1 MKFLVINGPNLNLLG
16 TREPDIYGGDSY
28 DALIQRIIASASSM
42 HVEVETFQS
51 NHEGAIIDKIQSAR
65 DSFDGIIINPG
76 AFTHYSYAIL
86 DALRAVALPAVEVH
100 ISNIHQREEFRRRSV
115 TAAGKQPV
123 PKTGRNPAE
132 KRPHRPH
139 RARTSRIFIEGPTI
153 SRSRAR

>member
-1 MKFLVINGPNLNLLG
+1 MEDTNMKFLVINGPNLNLLG
-16 TREPDIYGGDSY
+16 TREPDIYGGVSY

-115 TAAGKQPV
+115 TAAGCDGQICGLGHFGYV
-123 PKTGRNPAE
+123 AAMGYLIE
-132 KRPHRPH
+132 KLSDH
-139 RARTSRIFIEGPTI
+139 AG
-153 SRSRAR
+153 